1 MRLSCFRL
9 SPAYVVPTSSYSR
22 YQLGPSKDSIT
33 KQAKFIMKTIA
44 RTFNFFSGVGGDHVL
59 FLKHLK
65 KTSLKINEWM
75 IKRFKA
81 KIYDSPKLEI
91 ICLQKLCSKK

>member
-9 SPAYVVPTSSYSR
+9 SPAYVSPTSSYSR

-44 RTFNFFSGVGGDHVL
+44 LLIFSVGWVHVL

-81 KIYDSPKLEI
+81 KIYYSPKLEI

>member
-1 MRLSCFRL
+1 MSYLRHHLVDINWDPQKILSQNKPIHNEDYC
-9 SPAYVVPTSSYSR
+9 
-22 YQLGPSKDSIT
+22 
-33 KQAKFIMKTIA
+33 
-44 RTFNFFSGVGGDHVL
+44 TFNFFSGVGGDHVL

-81 KIYDSPKLEI
+81 KIYYSPKLEI